1 MKKLFL
7 VLQHCIPQHLLSRLI
22 GRLADSRLTFLKNFL
37 IRIFIRHYQVNM
49 SEARRQTAA
58 EYNCF
63 NDFFTRQLQAEARP
77 LASAPDA
84 ILSPVDGT
92 VSAIG
97 DIDDEQIFQA
107 KGKSFRLQALLAE
120 DADLISHFRGGKFAT
135 LYLSPRDYHRI
146 HMPSS
151 GKLEKMIYVP
161 GKLFSVNQTTAE
173 GIDNLFARNE
183 RAICHFQTEQGSLSL
198 ILVGALIVA
207 GIETAWAGPVAPGQA
222 LHTETYQE
230 QPPIQL
236 ARGEEM
242 GLFKLGST
250 VILLFPAQQMSWDE
264 ELGVGSTIRMGQ
276 SIGRF
281 HSADN

>member
-7 VLQHCIPQHLLSRLI
+7 VFQHCIPQHLLSRLL
-22 GRLADSRLTFLKNFL
+22 GRLAESRLPFLKNFL
-37 IRIFIRHYQVNM
+37 IRNFIRHYQVNM

-58 EYNCF
+58 EYSCF
-63 NDFFTRQLQAEARP
+63 NDFFTRQLQAEVRP
-77 LASAPDA
+77 LASAADV

-97 DIDDEQIFQA
+97 NIDEERIFQA
-107 KGKSFRLQALLAE
+107 KGKSFSLQALLAE
-120 DADLISHFRGGKFAT
+120 DADLISRYRGGKFAT

-146 HMPSS
+146 HMPTN

-183 RAICHFQTEQGSLSL
+183 RAICHFQTEQGPLSL

-207 GIETAWAGPVAPGQA
+207 GIETVWAGSVAPGQS

-230 QPPIQL
+230 QPAIQL

-250 VILLFPAQQMSWDE
+250 VILLFPAQQMRWDA

-276 SIGRF
+276 SIGRYD
-281 HSADN
+281 SNDN